1 MKYIKLNNNVEMPS
15 IGIGTF
21 LLKPIDA
28 EKSVSIALNNGYRL
42 IDTANFYGNEKAVGR
57 AIRNSGVPREEI
69 FVSSKIWP
77 NEYNNEFSVEE
88 TLNRLGLDYLDLL
101 FLHQP
106 TGDILK
112 GYKQLE
118 KAYKEGKIRA
128 IGLSNFEDKFL
139 DKILKE
145 AEIKPQIMQLECN
158 PFFPQDKFRSRLDDL
173 GIVIMSWYPL
183 GGKGHTKELLNN
195 EIIVSLA
202 NKYNKAPAQ
211 IILRWHIQ
219 MGFSVIPGSKNEKHI
234 KDNIDLFDFELSDED
249 MNEIAKINNGK
260 KRFKFNFLTLLA
272 MRLIKPRYEK

>member
-158 PFFPQDKFRSRLDDL
+158 PFFPQDKFRNRLDDL